1 LASDT
6 FDDLAARCGEAF
18 PASMAVAEKTV
29 VLYRDFE
36 LQSSS
41 SLRRHG
47 ETKGSLSLKEVEA
60 RLY

>member
-1 LASDT
+1 
-6 FDDLAARCGEAF
+6 
-18 PASMAVAEKTV
+18 MAVAEKTV